1 MENTYQ
7 EQDQQINQVLTPEKI
22 KEIQAG
28 FRKKQLED
36 IIKKLHLDDVG
47 YVEAL
52 MKKGDLKASSGVYS
66 FRMDGNFPADILP
79 ENASEAYISELIGIR
94 ADLSRALLV
103 YVSEIFN
110 YGSMFLYSR
119 DFFLLKAG
127 IAVVEEELR
136 RLASSMAEKK
146 AKKEDYSQDL
156 EKYLDIAD
164 NAMRMFMRGVS
175 NAWHEDTSTIGT
187 NMKMYFF
194 DYPYGGEYT
203 ASFRTSFKQLCNIHS
218 AAMGAKAFLQNAAPE
233 LYPLVY
239 RKGMELY
246 RSNLFA
252 LAIIAELTP
261 QGMEET
267 IGAKECLERH
277 FKVMVDD
284 ETGQLTISKE
294 GTPFEPLDDEA
305 WKNLMQQV
313 ISWYTNPIYGF
324 LETFYWQRYQN
335 MQQYPKKQ
343 AIKDTPEE

>member
-1 MENTYQ
+1 MENINQ
-7 EQDQQINQVLTPEKI
+7 EQYQQLNQVLTSEKI
-22 KEIQAG
+22 KEIQTG

-36 IIKKLHLDDVG
+36 IIKKLHLDDAG

-52 MKKGDLKASSGVYS
+52 MKKGDLKASSDVYG
-66 FRMDGNFPADILP
+66 FHVDGNFPADILP
-79 ENASEAYISELIGIR
+79 EGVSEAYISELIGIR

-103 YVSEIFN
+103 YVSEIFG
-110 YGSMFLYSR
+110 YGSMFLNSR
-119 DFFLLKAG
+119 NFFTLRAG
-127 IAVVEEELR
+127 ITVVEEELR
-136 RLASSMAEKK
+136 RLSDTMAEKK
-146 AKKEDYSQDL
+146 AKKEDYSKDL
-156 EKYLDIAD
+156 ESYLDIAE
-164 NAMRMFMRGVS
+164 NALRMFMRGVS
-175 NAWHEDTSTIGT
+175 DAWYKDTSTNGIYV
-187 NMKMYFF
+187 KQYFL

-203 ASFRTSFKQLCNIHS
+203 ASFLVTLNKLCDKR
-218 AAMGAKAFLQNAAPE
+218 AVDFGAKAFLQNAAPE

-239 RKGMELY
+239 RKGIDPY

-252 LAIIAELTP
+252 LAIVAELTP
-261 QGMEET
+261 DGMEES
-267 IGAKECLERH
+267 IGTKECLERH

-294 GTPFEPLDDEA
+294 GTPFESLDDDA

-343 AIKDTPEE
+343 MIKDTPEE

>member
-1 MENTYQ
+1 MENINQ
-7 EQDQQINQVLTPEKI
+7 EQDQQLNQVLTPEKI
-22 KEIQAG
+22 KEIQTE

-36 IIKKLHLDDVG
+36 IIKKLHLDDAG

-52 MKKGDLKASSGVYS
+52 MKKGDLKVNSDVYG
-66 FRMDGNFPADILP
+66 FHTDGNFPADILP
-79 ENASEAYISELIGIR
+79 ENASEAYVSELIGIR
-94 ADLSRALLV
+94 ADLSRVLFV

-119 DFFLLKAG
+119 NFFFLRAG
-127 IAVVEEELR
+127 ITVVEEELR
-136 RLASSMAEKK
+136 RLATSMAEKK
-146 AKKEDYSQDL
+146 AKKEDYSKDL
-156 EKYLDIAD
+156 EKYIDIAE
-164 NAMRMFMRGVS
+164 NALRMFMRGVGNS
-175 NAWHEDTSTIGT
+175 QFKDDSTSGPRVWLYSREYNYGED
-187 NMKMYFF
+187 
-194 DYPYGGEYT
+194 YT
-203 ASFRTSFKQLCNIHS
+203 ASFLDSLKKLCFARTFDF
-218 AAMGAKAFLQNAAPE
+218 GVKAFLQNVAPE
-233 LYPLVY
+233 LYRLIY
-239 RKGMELY
+239 RKGMDPY

-294 GTPFEPLDDEA
+294 GTPFESLDDEA

>member
-1 MENTYQ
+1 MENINQ
-7 EQDQQINQVLTPEKI
+7 EQDQQLNQVLTPEKI
-22 KEIQAG
+22 KEIQTG

-36 IIKKLHLDDVG
+36 IIKKLHLDDAG

-52 MKKGDLKASSGVYS
+52 MKKGDLKASNGVYS
-66 FRMDGNFPADILP
+66 FHMDGNFPADILP

-110 YGSMFLYSR
+110 YGSTFLYSR
-119 DFFLLKAG
+119 SFFLFREG
-127 IAVVEEELR
+127 ITIVEEEMR
-136 RLASSMAEKK
+136 RLAGAMAEKK
-146 AKKEDYSQDL
+146 AKKEDYSKDL
-156 EKYLDIAD
+156 ESYLDIAE
-164 NAMRMFMRGVS
+164 NALRMFMRGVS
-175 NAWHEDTSTIGT
+175 NASHEDNDSTNI
-187 NMKMYFF
+187 NAKRYFLE
-194 DYPYGGEYT
+194 YPCGDEYT
-203 ASFRTSFKQLCNIHS
+203 ASFLVTLNKLCDERVVDF
-218 AAMGAKAFLQNAAPE
+218 GVKAFLQNAAPE

-277 FKVMVDD
+277 FKVTVDD

-294 GTPFEPLDDEA
+294 GTPFESLDDEA

-324 LETFYWQRYQN
+324 LETFYWQRYQT
-335 MQQYPKKQ
+335 MQQCPKKQ